1 MAKLTV
7 ETKLGYQMAHIEDV
21 YIDKNHRRKGFG
33 SLLVQHLVDRLARAQ
48 DPRLGDPR
56 LHDVDRGARH
66 AARCHGE
73 RGERE
78 RAP

>member
-33 SLLVQHLVDRLARAQ
+33 SLLVQHLVDRAKSCRVE
-48 DPRLGDPR
+48 RIVLGTPVPEFYTALGFR
-56 LHDVDRGARH
+56 E
-66 AARCHGE
+66 HGTYMVLKC
-73 RGERE
+73 
-78 RAP
+78 